1 MATSLN
7 KIIQELKATA
17 LANGFVSVQEAK
29 LNLNSSADTLLP
41 KMFIKLDGYTF
52 SKFIS
57 DTALEEYNLKLIII
71 NADTANPISDLKN
84 LIDTL
89 INALK
94 NDNYLFSNLINNNKV
109 ELIETDLTNDRD
121 IYSKFG
127 GEGATLSMKIK
138 NVNNFGGTPCQ

>member
-7 KIIQELKATA
+7 RIIEELKTTA
-17 LANGFVSVQEAK
+17 LANGFASVEEAK
-29 LNLNSSADTLLP
+29 LNLKSSADTLLP

-52 SKFIS
+52 SKLVS
-57 DTALEEYNLKLIII
+57 DAALEEYSLKLIII
-71 NADTANPISDLKN
+71 NEDSANPISDLKN

-94 NDNYLFSNLINNNKV
+94 NENYLFSMLFNGSKV

-121 IYSKFG
+121 TYSRFG

-138 NVNNFGGTPCQ
+138 NINNFGGTPCQ